1 MDTYKD
7 VFEKLRARED
17 QKILIINAPK
27 KYIETTKTAFTNVS
41 DSAESEIKFDFI
53 RDHITRAISS
63 PSISTIGWREMIFEP
78 M

>member
-41 DSAESEIKFDFI
+41 DSAESEIKFD
-53 RDHITRAISS
+53 
-63 PSISTIGWREMIFEP
+63 GMMIMVFFQVQP
-78 M
+78 IFLIIMV